1 MQRLGLKVQGPS
13 ITFPLPFRLDHLHHG
28 LALLDHQHCPTGMLP
43 NCLSNELRP
52 TRVLVHSRVEVG
64 SRFMNPSITLV
75 VSVSGRRLENAE
87 RFQAFKGRGGYM
99 SLASRL
105 VLEAEIETATR
116 LEQLLTRDHR
126 QTATSRRDHSMALG
140 PSPTAVVDFGA
151 VKIQ

>member
-1 MQRLGLKVQGPS
+1 MVESLL
-13 ITFPLPFRLDHLHHG
+13 
-28 LALLDHQHCPTGMLP
+28 LAARSLM
-43 NCLSNELRP
+43 S
-52 TRVLVHSRVEVG
+52 VG
-64 SRFMNPSITLV
+64 VFQV

-87 RFQAFKGRGGYM
+87 RFTERFKAFKGRGGYM

-126 QTATSRRDHSMALG
+126 QTATSGRDHSMALG